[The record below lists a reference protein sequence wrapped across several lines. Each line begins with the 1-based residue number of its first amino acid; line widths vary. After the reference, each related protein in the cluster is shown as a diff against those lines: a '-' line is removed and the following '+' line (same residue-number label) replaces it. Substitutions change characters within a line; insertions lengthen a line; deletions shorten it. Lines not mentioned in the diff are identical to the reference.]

1 MENKNIEETLVPTPE
16 EKKQE
21 EEFQAEV
28 KEDEVRNSII
38 EKYELD
44 EEEQSE
50 LIDKLTSDQLEQRKA
65 FGKVI
70 GQKIKYREAAT
81 KEKPEPLKKEKEIP
95 DVGALVSEKFEQRD
109 LESMDLPDEI
119 KSEVQKLAKVQ
130 GISVRQAVKDSYIE
144 FKKQEY
150 EEAKKVEDAAISPR
164 NKGKSVK
171 FDAQNP
177 PEVDV
182 STEEGRKEWDEYT
195 EWLKLQEK

>member
-1 MENKNIEETLVPTPE
+1 MENKNTEENLVPTSE
-16 EKKQE
+16 ELKQE
-21 EEFQAEV
+21 EEFQSEA
-28 KEDEVRNSII
+28 KEDEVRNSVI
-38 EKYELD
+38 EKYGLD

-65 FGKVI
+65 FGKVV

-81 KEKPEPLKKEKEIP
+81 KEKPPKEETPKEETP
-95 DVGALVSEKFEQRD
+95 DVDALVNEKFEQRD

-119 KSEVQKLAKVQ
+119 KSEVSKLAKAQ
-130 GISVRQAVKDSYIE
+130 GISVREAVKDSYIE

-150 EEAKKVEDAAISPR
+150 DEAKKVEDATISPKS
-164 NKGKSVK
+164 KGKSVK

-182 STEEGRKEWDEYT
+182 STEEGRKEWEEYT
-195 EWLKLQEK
+195 EWLKSQ

>member
-177 PEVDV
+177 PEVDL